1 MVTLAS
7 EPERTAGPGTATR
20 AETGAET
27 GAGGYDRAQESHLQR
42 QVAEG
47 FGADAGRYDRARPTY
62 PSGLADRIVAA
73 SPGRDV
79 LDVGCGTG
87 ISARLFQAAGC
98 RVLGVDPDPR
108 MAELARQ
115 GGTEAEVARF
125 EDWDPAGRTF
135 DAVIAAQSWHWVD
148 PAAGVA
154 KAAAVLRPGGR
165 LAVFWNAFD
174 PPRELREAFGEVFRR
189 VLPEAP
195 SRSFWDRPAIDAY
208 RAGCARVAGVLR
220 QSGAFGEPEEWLSC
234 WERPYSRDE
243 WLDLVPTTGGFA
255 RHPEAVQRELL
266 DRIGAAVDAV
276 GGSFTMSY
284 TTIAATAARPA
295 SRELRVPARR

>member
-1 MVTLAS
+1 MVTLPS
-7 EPERTAGPGTATR
+7 DPG
-20 AETGAET
+20 GI
-27 GAGGYDRAQESHLQR
+27 DRAQALHVQR

-47 FGADAGRYDRARPTY
+47 FGADAGRYDRARPSY
-62 PSGLADRIVAA
+62 PADLVDRIIAA
-73 SPGRDV
+73 SLGGANSRPYC

-115 GGTEAEVARF
+115 GGTETEVAKF

-148 PAAGVA
+148 PVAGVA

-165 LAVFWNAFD
+165 LAVFWNAFG
-174 PPRELREAFGEVFRR
+174 PPEELREAFGEVFRR
-189 VLPEAP
+189 ALPDSPAGG
-195 SRSFWDRPAIDAY
+195 FWARPAVDAY
-208 RAGCARVAGVLR
+208 RVGCVRVAEVIR
-220 QSGAFGEPEEWLSC
+220 QTGAFGEPEEWLSD
-234 WERPYSRDE
+234 WERPYTRDE
-243 WLDLVPTTGGFA
+243 WLDLVPTTGGFT
-255 RHPEAVQRELL
+255 RHPEAVQRQLL
-266 DRIGAAVDAV
+266 DGLGAAVDAA

-284 TTIAATAARPA
+284 TTIAATAARLSA
-295 SRELRVPARR
+295 

>member
-1 MVTLAS
+1 MTTLPS
-7 EPERTAGPGTATR
+7 EPAGTSRAGT
-20 AETGAET
+20 
-27 GAGGYDRAQESHLQR
+27 GGYDRAQALHHQR

-62 PSGLADRIVAA
+62 PADLVERIIAA

-115 GGTEAEVARF
+115 AGTETEVAKF
-125 EDWDPAGRTF
+125 EDWDSADRTF
-135 DAVIAAQSWHWVD
+135 NAVIAAQAWHWVD
-148 PAAGVA
+148 PVAGVA

-174 PPRELREAFGEVFRR
+174 PPKGVREAFAGVFRR
-189 VLPEAP
+189 VLPDSPFGA
-195 SRSFWDRPAIDAY
+195 FWDRPAVEAY
-208 RAGCARVAGVLR
+208 RAGCVQLADVIRQAGT
-220 QSGAFGEPEEWLSC
+220 FGEPEEWLSY
-234 WERPYSRDE
+234 WNRPYTRDE
-243 WLDLVPTTGGFA
+243 WLDLVPTTGGFT
-255 RHPEAVQRELL
+255 RHPEAVKRELL
-266 DRIGAAVDAV
+266 DGLGSAVDAA
-276 GGSFTMSY
+276 GGTFTMSY
-284 TTIAATAARPA
+284 TTIAATAARLPA
-295 SRELRVPARR
+295 